1 MAHPSSGFSDQ
12 EAAMCWRSSSEYDLY
27 GRTSVR
33 PGPSL
38 FGWLRDLWLPRR
50 PQVEE
55 AEVVP
60 FPAEA
65 AARADREADRRGS
78 KAA

>member
-1 MAHPSSGFSDQ
+1 
-12 EAAMCWRSSSEYDLY
+12 MCWRSSSEYDLY
-27 GRTSVR
+27 GRTSAR
-33 PGPSL
+33 PGRSV
-38 FGWLRDLWLPRR
+38 FAWLRDLWRPRQ

-60 FPAEA
+60 FPAA
-65 AARADREADRRGS
+65 GCADQEADRGGP

>member
-1 MAHPSSGFSDQ
+1 MCSRTSSDH
-12 EAAMCWRSSSEYDLY
+12 DLY
-27 GRTSVR
+27 GRTSAR
-33 PGPSL
+33 PGRSL
-38 FGWLRDLWLPRR
+38 FGWLRDLWRPRR
-50 PQVEE
+50 PQVQD

-65 AARADREADRRGS
+65 AARADQEADRRGS

>member
-1 MAHPSSGFSDQ
+1 
-12 EAAMCWRSSSEYDLY
+12 MCWRSSAEYDFH
-27 GRTSVR
+27 GRTSAR
-33 PGPSL
+33 PGRSL
-38 FGWLRDLWLPRR
+38 FGWLCDLWRPRR

-65 AARADREADRRGS
+65 AVRADQEADHRGS